1 MQRVVTILLLAALT
15 CMTVP
20 VQAASSVDPASWI
33 SRVSDFVANLF
44 SILAADEEEPAPVPQ
59 EQPDQVQPAAEPQE
73 SAPGGGTEQYPGWDP
88 AG

>member
-1 MQRVVTILLLAALT
+1 MQRVVTILLLVALT
-15 CMTVP
+15 CMPVS

-44 SILAADEEEPAPVPQ
+44 SITAAEEVEAAPVPQ
-59 EQPDQVQPAAEPQE
+59 EEPDQSDPPIERQE

-88 AG
+88 IG